1 MSKIIKEFT
10 NEEDGVSSV
19 VTEIKNGFSVR
30 LRDDDAG
37 KYIGVVIMY
46 QSMEAAIEKASSVIG
61 YTELK
66 PD

>member
-19 VTEIKNGFSVR
+19 VTEIKNGFSVG

-37 KYIGVVIMY
+37 KYIGVVIIY
-46 QSMEAAIEKASSVIG
+46 QSMEAAIEKASSIV
-61 YTELK
+61 
-66 PD
+66 